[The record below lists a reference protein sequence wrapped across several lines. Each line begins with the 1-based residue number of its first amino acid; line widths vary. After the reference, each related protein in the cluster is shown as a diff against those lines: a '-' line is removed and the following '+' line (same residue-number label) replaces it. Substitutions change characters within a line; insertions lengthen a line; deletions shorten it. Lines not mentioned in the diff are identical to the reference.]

1 MHEVACRDGM
11 CPDMFVVQD
20 TPWYAAQRVE
30 HTKQYGNQCIE
41 YVHFQSVYTLMVSHV
56 VVYNCLNSMYMYI
69 YIYIYTYMCY
79 MSRAAAPRFG
89 QLTDDVLG
97 AHAGDLGDK
106 LELEPGTLV

>member
-1 MHEVACRDGM
+1 LSEQHV
-11 CPDMFVVQD
+11 
-20 TPWYAAQRVE
+20 
-30 HTKQYGNQCIE
+30 
-41 YVHFQSVYTLMVSHV
+41 YV
-56 VVYNCLNSMYMYI
+56 YI